1 MRHFAALLLL
11 ASGCI
16 THVQQQCPS
25 CVVVDGAHTRLPPL
39 KPGTQRLFVLVP
51 GLLGYGWEWDSPV
64 ERLRKTPG
72 VDFVVFW
79 WEPWGS
85 VDRAARELD
94 AFLWRALVSAPPS
107 VREVVV
113 VAHSAGGLV
122 AAHAVGRLPPPPR
135 KLTLV
140 TIGAPFAGM
149 HICPWSEVDILH
161 APLMLSVAAVY
172 HRYPPPPA
180 GVNVI
185 EYITSYPADPVMQPH
200 WGTQP
205 AEADVGPVGATRID
219 VDPRL
224 DHNYV
229 VDKVMSDLLGSS
241 RADIA
246 SKANGR

>member
-1 MRHFAALLLL
+1 MRALAFIALMAA
-11 ASGCI
+11 AGCV
-16 THVQQQCPS
+16 THVAKQCPT
-25 CVVVDGAHTRLPPL
+25 CAVVDARAPRLPPL
-39 KPGTQRLFVLVP
+39 KPDTERLFVLVP
-51 GLLGYGWEWDSPV
+51 GLLGYGWEWDAPV
-64 ERLRKTPG
+64 ARLRKTPK

-94 AFLWRALVSAPPS
+94 DVLSRALASAPPS
-107 VREVVV
+107 VREIVV

-122 AAHAVGRLPPPPR
+122 AAHAVGRLSSPPR

-180 GVNVI
+180 GVDVI
-185 EYITSYPADPVMQPH
+185 EYITSWPADPVMQPH
-200 WGTQP
+200 WGTVP
-205 AEADVGPVGATRID
+205 SRSDVGPAGARRIA
-219 VDPRL
+219 VDPKL
-224 DHNYV
+224 DHNFV
-229 VDKVMSDLLGSS
+229 IDRVMNDLLP
-241 RADIA
+241 R
-246 SKANGR
+246 